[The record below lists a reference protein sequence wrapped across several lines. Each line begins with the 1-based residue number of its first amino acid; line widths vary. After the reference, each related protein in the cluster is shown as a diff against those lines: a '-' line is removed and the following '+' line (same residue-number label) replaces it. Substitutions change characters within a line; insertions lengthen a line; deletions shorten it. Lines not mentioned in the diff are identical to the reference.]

1 MNLLKNLAYI
11 ILSVIIYFALQII
24 GSTIEFGVFGSGA
37 AGDEHKLLM
46 PITIVIIQIV
56 ITIMLKLKRI
66 WTKNQLVFTV
76 SLLIPVLLLTYYYFI
91 F

>member
-11 ILSVIIYFALQII
+11 ILSVFSYFVLQII

-37 AGDEHKLLM
+37 AGDAYKLLI
-46 PITIVIIQIV
+46 PITMVIIQIV
-56 ITIMLKLKRI
+56 ITIILKLKRI
-66 WTKNQLVFTV
+66 WTKNQFVFTV
-76 SLLIPVLLLTYYYFI
+76 SLLIPVLLLTYYYFM